1 MRTESGRQKGTAM
14 KRMAAVV
21 GGALALVTTMA
32 GSALAYTNAPK
43 PTTVVKGTGGGTAF
57 TGGNVSMAAI
67 VAVALLVIGL
77 AALFVA
83 RRRSASQA

>member
-1 MRTESGRQKGTAM
+1 M

-21 GGALALVTTMA
+21 VGAMALVTTLA
-32 GSALAYTNAPK
+32 GSALAYTSAP
-43 PTTVVKGTGGGTAF
+43 PATTVVKGNGGGTAF
-57 TGGNVSMAAI
+57 TGGNVSMAAL

-77 AALFVA
+77 GALFVA